1 MLVALLNICNE
12 EELKEQATDSPLNS
26 QLTDGKVL
34 LIILNFF
41 IFFFFIIIIVG
52 NKIIKK

>member
-41 IFFFFIIIIVG
+41 IFFFL
-52 NKIIKK
+52 